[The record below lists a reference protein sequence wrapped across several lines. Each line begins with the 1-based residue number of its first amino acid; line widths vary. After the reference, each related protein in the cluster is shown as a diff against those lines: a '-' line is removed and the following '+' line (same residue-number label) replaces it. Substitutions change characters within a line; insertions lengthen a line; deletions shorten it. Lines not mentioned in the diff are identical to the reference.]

1 MFTNMDLLSFAR
13 KYKKT
18 IIEYRVRR
26 FKNCF
31 QKVVLKAG
39 KLLGNKI
46 ADSMTKWNDDK
57 TVKQK
62 HVE

>member
-13 KYKKT
+13 KYKIT

-46 ADSMTKWNDDK
+46 ADAMTKRNDDK

>member
-18 IIEYRVRR
+18 IIEYRVRH

-46 ADSMTKWNDDK
+46 ADAMTKRNDDK